1 MSIRGSGGGVVLSE
15 PRPPGGRRIAQLFVG
30 LLLLTALGS
39 AGRVTAKAGPP
50 VPMGVTGNWEL
61 MLSDEFEEAV
71 LDHRTWSTQFRWGTT
86 STTTP
91 RATYRPENVLLIG
104 DDLVLRAKREPHQGR
119 PFTSG
124 MVTSADVV
132 GRPTKFAFRYGYVEV
147 RAKMPTDPGLWP
159 AFWMLPVSGAW
170 PPEID
175 VLENTT
181 GHPRLIGMHYHYLD
195 EVGEKG
201 WSGGTW
207 TGPDFTAAYH
217 VFSVEWAPGVIR
229 WRVDG
234 VQRRAAFTSARDVV
248 DTPMY
253 LLATLQVPHNGPK
266 AGVTGKVDGSGRTSS
281 DFAIDYVRVWRR
293 G

>member
-1 MSIRGSGGGVVLSE
+1 VLSTS
-15 PRPPGGRRIAQLFVG
+15 RPTRTRRIAHLGIGLILLATLAGASRVAAEPAALVPLGMTGDWQLMFD
-30 LLLLTALGS
+30 
-39 AGRVTAKAGPP
+39 
-50 VPMGVTGNWEL
+50 
-61 MLSDEFEEAV
+61 DEFDRPV
-71 LDHRTWSTQFRWGTT
+71 LDHRTWTTQFRWGAT

-91 RATYRPENVLLIG
+91 RATYRPGNVLLIDG
-104 DDLVLRAKREPHQGR
+104 DLVLRAKREQYEGR

-124 MVTSADVV
+124 MVMSSDQV
-132 GRPTKFAFRYGYVEV
+132 GRPTKFSFRYGYVEV
-147 RAKMPTDPGLWP
+147 RAKMPADPGLWP
-159 AFWMLPVSGAW
+159 AFWMLPVSGSW

-181 GHPRLIGMHYHYLD
+181 GHPRLIGMHYHYAEPD
-195 EVGEKG
+195 GGHG

-207 TGPDFTAAYH
+207 TGPDFTAGYH
-217 VFSVEWAPGVIR
+217 TFSVEWAPGVIR

-234 VQRRAAFTSARDVV
+234 VQRRAAFTTADDVV
-248 DTPMY
+248 DEPMY

-266 AGVTGKVDGSGRTSS
+266 AGVTGQVDPSGRTSS